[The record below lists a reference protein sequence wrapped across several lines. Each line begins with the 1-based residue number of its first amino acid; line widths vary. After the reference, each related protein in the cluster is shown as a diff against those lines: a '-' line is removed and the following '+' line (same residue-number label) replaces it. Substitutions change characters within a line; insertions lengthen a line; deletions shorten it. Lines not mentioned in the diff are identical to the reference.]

1 MKYFYTAFFIF
12 FSILLAIGQ
21 ETHINGEIK
30 NHIKSLVNEGY
41 TPSVALSY
49 IDGAVIENFNYGNT
63 KLENGNAVNENS
75 VYEIGSITKVFTC
88 IILADEVLKGNMSL
102 DDPVSK
108 YLPNNFKA
116 IIGENREITL
126 KDLATHTSGLP
137 RMPTN
142 FNPKDAKNPF
152 ADYTVSNLYEFLES
166 YELPRLVGIQY
177 EYSNLAMGL
186 LGHILELKTGRSY
199 SDLIKERITKPLK
212 MYDTDIILSEN
223 MQKNLAYGYDAEL
236 KLTKNWDLNV
246 LAGAGAI
253 KSTTNDMIKFYR
265 ANVDKD
271 DSDLNKAMQLTHKVA
286 FEDETTKLKIGL
298 AWHYNTDGTII
309 WHNGGTGGYRSFG
322 GFVKD
327 TDKAVIV
334 FTNTILSVDVIGVK
348 QLGLSVE
355 LKLPVKKEH
364 PQEVEVSDEILKSYV
379 GKYQLTPNFFITV
392 RFDDGK
398 LVTQATGQQEFEI
411 FASAENKFFLKVVE
425 ASITFNKNET
435 GVIDSLTLYQ
445 AGQAV
450 LGKKIE

>member
-1 MKYFYTAFFIF
+1 MKYFYTAFFIL
-12 FSILLAIGQ
+12 FSFQLSTGQ
-21 ETHINGEIK
+21 ETHINEEIK

-49 IDGAVIENFNYGNT
+49 IDGDVIENFNYGNT
-63 KLENGNAVNENS
+63 KLENGKTVNENS

-88 IILADEVLKGNMSL
+88 IILADEVLKGNMGL

-108 YLPNNFKA
+108 YLPKKFKA
-116 IIGENREITL
+116 IMGENREITL

-142 FNPKDAKNPF
+142 FNPKDSKNPF

-166 YELPRLVGIQY
+166 YELPRLVGVQY

-186 LGHILELKTGRSY
+186 LGHILELKTGKSY
-199 SDLIKERITKPLK
+199 SELIKERITKPLR
-212 MYDTDIILSEN
+212 MDDTDIIISKN
-223 MQKNLAYGYDAEL
+223 MQDNLAYGYDAEL

-253 KSTTNDMIKFYR
+253 KSTTNDMIKFYK

-271 DSDLNKAMQLTHKVA
+271 DSDLNKAMQLTHRVA
-286 FEDETTKLKIGL
+286 FEDEKTRLRIGL
-298 AWHYNTDGTII
+298 AWHYNADGTII

-322 GFVKD
+322 GFIKD

-334 FTNTILSVDVIGVK
+334 FTNTVLSVDEIGVK
-348 QLGLSVE
+348 QLGQTVE
-355 LKLPVKKEH
+355 LKLPTKNEH
-364 PQEVEVSDEILKSYV
+364 PEEVEVSEEILKSYV

-392 RFDDGK
+392 RLDESK
-398 LVTQATGQQEFEI
+398 LLLQATGQQEFEI

-425 ASITFNKNET
+425 ASLTFNKNES

-450 LGKKIE
+450 PGKKIE

>member
-1 MKYFYTAFFIF
+1 MKHFYIAFFLL
-12 FSILLAIGQ
+12 FSVQFAIGQ
-21 ETHINGEIK
+21 ETNINEELK
-30 NHIKSLVNEGY
+30 VHIKGLVDKGF
-41 TPSVALSY
+41 TPSVAMSY
-49 IDGAVIENFNYGNT
+49 VEGNVVENFNYGNT
-63 KLENGNAVNENS
+63 KLEDGSAVNENS

-88 IILADEVLKGNMSL
+88 IILADEVLKGNMNL
-102 DDPVSK
+102 DDPISK
-108 YLPNNFKA
+108 YLPKKFKA
-116 IIGENREITL
+116 IQGKNREITL

-142 FNPKDAKNPF
+142 FNPKDPKNPF

-186 LGHILELKTGRSY
+186 LGHILELKTGKSY
-199 SDLIKERITKPLK
+199 ADLIKERITMPLK
-212 MYDTDIILSEN
+212 MNDTDIIISDDMYN
-223 MQKNLAYGYDAEL
+223 NLAHGYDAEL

-253 KSTTNDMIKFYR
+253 KSTTNDMIKFYK
-265 ANVDKD
+265 ANVNKD

-298 AWHYNTDGTII
+298 AWHYNADGTII

-334 FTNTILSVDVIGVK
+334 FTNTVLSVDKIGVK
-348 QLGLSVE
+348 QLGLSVK
-355 LKLPVKKEH
+355 LKLPTKKEH
-364 PQEVEVSDEILKSYV
+364 PAEVEVSEEILKSYV
-379 GKYQLTPNFFITV
+379 GKYQLAPNLFITV
-392 RFDDGK
+392 RFNEGK
-398 LVTQATGQQEFEI
+398 LLAQATGEQEFEI
-411 FASAENKFFLKVVE
+411 FASAENKFFLKVAE
-425 ASITFNKNET
+425 ASVIFNKNES

-445 AGQAV
+445 ARQAV
-450 LGKKIE
+450 PGKKIE